1 MADIDYEV
9 SVRRFGKIHEVYE
22 YISAKRV
29 VIPLLLFERRV
40 LGVFFRD
47 KGGKYSLTSGTGT
60 NNPTAICDPIPA
72 TNARHS

>member
-22 YISAKRV
+22 YISAKHI
-29 VIPLLLFERRV
+29 VIPLLLCERRV
-40 LGVFFRD
+40 FRVFFTD
-47 KGGKYSLTSGTGT
+47 KGGEYGLTSGTGAD
-60 NNPTAICDPIPA
+60 NPTAVCYPIPA